1 MSFNSNIDFD
11 LQLKRLTPHFLRGTI
26 FISFMQSVMKV
37 LNDVND
43 LQVTLTTDI
52 DFFLRWNSQIIYL
65 TKYLNTLYD
74 PVLERIYILDLVP
87 ISNTYL
93 FRKIEGVTPFF
104 IFTKAEAA
112 SPVYLRRFS
121 EIQGDLDYTIFIP
134 AVITFDTNLVTSQV
148 KQYNAAGMRFDIQTF

>member
-1 MSFNSNIDFD
+1 MSFNSNINFD

-26 FISFMQSVMKV
+26 FTSWMQSALKA
-37 LNDVND
+37 LKDVND
-43 LQVTLTTDI
+43 QQVTLTNDTE
-52 DFFLRWNSQIIYL
+52 FLLRWKAQIIYL
-65 TKYLNTLYD
+65 EKYLNTLYD
-74 PVLERIYILDLVP
+74 SVLERIYIQDLVP
-87 ISNTYL
+87 ISSTYI
-93 FRKIEGVTPFF
+93 FRKAEGATPFF

-121 EIQGDLDYTIFIP
+121 EIQGDLDYTVWIP